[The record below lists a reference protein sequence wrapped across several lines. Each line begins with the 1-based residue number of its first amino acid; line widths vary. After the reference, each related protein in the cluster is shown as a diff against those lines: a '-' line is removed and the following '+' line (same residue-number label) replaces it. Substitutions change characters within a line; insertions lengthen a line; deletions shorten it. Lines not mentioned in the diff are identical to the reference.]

1 MNYNP
6 LFSDTMKSQK
16 EYITQKFE
24 EKKRFDLLTSLAI
37 DALGMATFIIPAL
50 GEVADVAIAPIISI
64 LIYGVHRTTFGAIA
78 GFVEEIIPF
87 TDIIPTATIIW
98 AYRYILK
105 SEGTLKD
112 FTAKFSTKTTIV
124 EEVLKDSKAIL
135 MK

>member
-1 MNYNP
+1 
-6 LFSDTMKSQK
+6 MKSQEK
-16 EYITQKFE
+16 YITQKFE
-24 EKKRFDLLTSLAI
+24 EKKRFDLLASLAI

-50 GEVADVAIAPIISI
+50 GEMADVVIAPIISI
-64 LIYGVHRTTFGAIA
+64 LIYAIHRTTIGAIA
-78 GFVEEIIPF
+78 GFFEEIIPF

-105 SEGTLKD
+105 SERTLKD